1 MESRA
6 GISVD
11 NGGCDTIHTRGYYT
25 NMGKVQIQPRSP
37 KCAISLDRTP
47 TVVGG
52 KLEHFGNITD
62 MICQWEGME
71 GEEMG
76 AGDHLLNERGR
87 KKRISKVIRQL
98 SGRFE
103 EGVGNHESQPGGRGS
118 GGREEIS
125 SITSFSKLFNLENK
139 SESFSISSSNNRIST
154 NSISRIS
161 RSNSILYG
169 TNQSG
174 ESAVGRKRKA
184 FWREN
189 NPATK
194 KSKMEGV
201 QLGK

>member
-1 MESRA
+1 MKSRA
-6 GISVD
+6 GIGVD
-11 NGGCDTIHTRGYYT
+11 NGGCDTEHTRGYYT
-25 NMGKVQIQPRSP
+25 NMGKVQIQPRSL
-37 KCAISLDRTP
+37 KCAISLGRTP

-71 GEEMG
+71 GEEVG

-87 KKRISKVIRQL
+87 KKRISKVIRKL

-139 SESFSISSSNNRIST
+139 SESLTYLQVTIEFRPIV
-154 NSISRIS
+154 
-161 RSNSILYG
+161 
-169 TNQSG
+169 
-174 ESAVGRKRKA
+174 SAGLQDQTQYCVGPIRVEKVR
-184 FWREN
+184 
-189 NPATK
+189 
-194 KSKMEGV
+194 
-201 QLGK
+201 